1 MKSGLPYI
9 KDTNDFFSRLK
20 NFREISENAF
30 LVTADVV
37 RLYPGIPFDEGLEV
51 LRKKLNAFDNNS
63 DPTEDLVKMADLF
76 SGAIIFNLSQ
86 LVNITFW

>member
-1 MKSGLPYI
+1 M
-9 KDTNDFFSRLK
+9 
-20 NFREISENAF
+20 
-30 LVTADVV
+30 TADVV

-86 LVNITFW
+86 LVNIRFW

>member
-1 MKSGLPYI
+1 M
-9 KDTNDFFSRLK
+9 
-20 NFREISENAF
+20 
-30 LVTADVV
+30 TADVV
-37 RLYPGIPFDEGLEV
+37 GLYPGIPFDEGLEV